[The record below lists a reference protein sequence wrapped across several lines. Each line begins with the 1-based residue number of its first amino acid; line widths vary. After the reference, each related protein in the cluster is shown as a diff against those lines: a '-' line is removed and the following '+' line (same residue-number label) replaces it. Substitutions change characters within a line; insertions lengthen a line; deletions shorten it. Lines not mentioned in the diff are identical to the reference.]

1 MEKRFSS
8 ADELLALAAFYVS
21 GHGTEILLED
31 DCDLEAPED
40 VRGWLLL
47 DQIHQDYG
55 VESDTMLAGLEAHAP
70 RGAVRL
76 LRDRVSAGT
85 VYVELRRD
93 VRQVQGCRPW
103 SIRQGVRLLLD
114 MKNTRSPAPLRLV

>member
-1 MEKRFSS
+1 MEKRFTS

-31 DCDLEAPED
+31 DCNLEAPED
-40 VRGWLLL
+40 VRGWLSL

-55 VESDTMLAGLEAHAP
+55 VKPDTMLAGLEAHAR
-70 RGAVRL
+70 RGAIRL
-76 LRDRVSAGT
+76 ARDGVSTGS

-93 VRQVQGCRPW
+93 IRQVQGCRPW

-114 MKNTRSPAPLRLV
+114 MKNNRSPAPLRLV